1 MIFTVITFTFLVSS
15 SQSFIPLIIHVEMFF
30 WQLKYSTFMQCF
42 DEAHQRK

>member
-1 MIFTVITFTFLVSS
+1 MIFTVITFSFLVSS

-30 WQLKYSTFMQCF
+30 WQPKYSTFMQCF